1 MICFKDENGETQTT
15 FSNMRRST
23 LYDSW
28 KTGHTGYGSPD
39 FNNADGC
46 FDRMMVTRQLL
57 KSFSQD
63 VLATNKNGA
72 EGTNNR
78 VAMLDFGGFKNLGIG
93 TTNNYKY
100 AYVGLNVMEGYF
112 PISNF
117 VDFTDNKNSSELAD
131 AFENTKGYYATDYQ
145 SALKAAEQVLIPHS
159 SVDTTWT
166 NYQDYTKKISDNSLF
181 DKGYIWSGIF
191 ASNAGQAKMVYDWEN
206 GEYTGS
212 EKLVRVKGTRE
223 VDKLKKY
230 VVFISDGA
238 PGGIQSL
245 SGNAGSNDATVKKN
259 VRNALRTNDTGI
271 PDDTV
276 IDAVKKSADV
286 VYSVGYQIAD
296 GKTDNLQKIASD
308 SSSTYKNA
316 QTTEEFTNFL
326 NQIKETVLKYSC
338 KSVTDTLGAN
348 YSFVCD
354 ADHQISIESGDGSTI
369 TYDSLDAAV
378 KSGKFALSED
388 KKTLTWNGGD
398 VGEDGVRISFYSKL
412 DDEYLFPKSPGGG
425 TNDYPTNSGQSLT
438 YTIGEG
444 DEAKDTTEPVR
455 YDDYKLQ
462 VKSGAAKVVL
472 SNNPAG
478 DVKSGGSITYT
489 LTVEK
494 SGETSLVENVK
505 VKAGVPDN
513 TAGTGIDET
522 GIEVGENKTYTV
534 NVNTGAAEGTV
545 ISNVAH
551 FTVDDSSISNSS
563 DLAIDSINTNKVTN
577 KVGTKTTITV
587 KAPTVEKGTHDLT
600 QVFIYTV
607 TDSEGKEVA
616 KVLLKQGESATI
628 GDLKPGTYTV
638 TEVSDWAWRYSGM
651 DGEKEQTVTTTTT
664 DTEKS
669 VTFTKNG
676 NKKTG
681 WLSGHSSKW
690 SNKHGTNGGVKTN
703 E

>member
-1 MICFKDENGETQTT
+1 MNSYKD
-15 FSNMRRST
+15 
-23 LYDSW
+23 
-28 KTGHTGYGSPD
+28 
-39 FNNADGC
+39 
-46 FDRMMVTRQLL
+46 
-57 KSFSQD
+57 
-63 VLATNKNGA
+63 
-72 EGTNNR
+72 
-78 VAMLDFGGFKNLGIG
+78 
-93 TTNNYKY
+93 
-100 AYVGLNVMEGYF
+100 
-112 PISNF
+112 
-117 VDFTDNKNSSELAD
+117 
-131 AFENTKGYYATDYQ
+131 
-145 SALKAAEQVLIPHS
+145 
-159 SVDTTWT
+159 
-166 NYQDYTKKISDNSLF
+166 
-181 DKGYIWSGIF
+181 
-191 ASNAGQAKMVYDWEN
+191 
-206 GEYTGS
+206 
-212 EKLVRVKGTRE
+212 
-223 VDKLKKY
+223 
-230 VVFISDGA
+230 
-238 PGGIQSL
+238 
-245 SGNAGSNDATVKKN
+245 DATVVADVLK
-259 VRNALRTNDTGI
+259 ALRTNVTGE
-271 PDDTV
+271 PD
-276 IDAVKKSADV
+276 ADV
-286 VYSVGYQIAD
+286 VSAVKEGATVYSAGYQIASD
-296 GKTDNLQKIASD
+296 KTGNLESIASD
-308 SSSTYKNA
+308 PSSTYKNA

-354 ADHQISIESGDGSTI
+354 ADHKISIESGDGSTI

-388 KKTLTWNGGD
+388 KKTLTWKGGE
-398 VGEDGVRISFYSKL
+398 VGKDGVRISFYSKL
-412 DDEYLFPKSPGGG
+412 DDEYLFPQTPGDG

-444 DEAKDTTEPVR
+444 DEAKDTTGTVG

-489 LTVEK
+489 LTVKK
-494 SGETSLVENVK
+494 SGEMSLVASVK
-505 VKAGVPDN
+505 VKATAPEN
-513 TAGTGIDET
+513 TTGTGIDAD
-522 GIEVGENKTYTV
+522 IAVGENKTYTV
-534 NVNTGAAEGTV
+534 DVNTGADEGTV
-545 ISNVAH
+545 ISNLAH

-607 TDSEGKEVA
+607 TDPDGIEVA
-616 KVLLKQGESATI
+616 KVMLKQGESATI
-628 GDLKPGTYTV
+628 GDLKPGKYTV

-651 DGEKEQTVTTTTT
+651 DGEKEQTVETTPE

-690 SNKHGTNGGVKTN
+690 SNKHGDTNGGVKTN